1 MMIPAPA
8 SEHITNFQFY
18 FPMKYFSGILILLC
32 LGCLSKPKAVIVK
45 VSLIDNKESVKI
57 AGLDNEIVADI
68 GRDSIAGAWQNL
80 FPVYRLPADTD
91 MKDFQR
97 PQPGNYHLSGS
108 AVIFTP
114 DTPFINGQTYFLR
127 CYQFGKGKSTWD
139 MIKGKQKLGSQAYTD
154 LTFKK

>member
-1 MMIPAPA
+1 MRRV
-8 SEHITNFQFY
+8 SL
-18 FPMKYFSGILILLC
+18 LILMFC
-32 LGCLSKPKAVIVK
+32 LGCAHHAPKINIAINLTDSNKSLKISGFDEAVVTDIAQN
-45 VSLIDNKESVKI
+45 DN
-57 AGLDNEIVADI
+57 DNV
-68 GRDSIAGAWQNL
+68 WQAL
-80 FPVYRLPADTD
+80 LRVYKMPADTD